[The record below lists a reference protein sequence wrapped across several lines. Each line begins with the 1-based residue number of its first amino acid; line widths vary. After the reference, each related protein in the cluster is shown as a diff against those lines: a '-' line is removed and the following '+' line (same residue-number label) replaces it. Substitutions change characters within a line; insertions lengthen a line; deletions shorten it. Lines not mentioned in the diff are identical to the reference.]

1 MICFLSLFRESN
13 DRLGSELELARK
25 DAEERLA
32 ASDRD
37 HEQQIHMLEQ
47 VGWIKVLKGP
57 FFDL

>member
-47 VGWIKVLKGP
+47 VG
-57 FFDL
+57 